1 MSKKHVILK
10 TQSEPSK
17 KRKPL
22 SQALSLGSS
31 PGRPRSDAAR
41 EAILKATNDLLEEAG
56 FANLTIE
63 GIATRA
69 GVGKSTIYRW
79 WKNKGTLAIEAF
91 LEDVAPKIAFPHTS
105 NATADLRSQMH
116 SVARV
121 YRGKT
126 GKVVRELIALGQS
139 DPPTRKLFIEGY
151 LMPRR
156 NVAKEV
162 LQRAI
167 DHGELK
173 KGIDLEIIVDIL
185 YGPIFHR
192 MLAGHAPID
201 DAFVDSLVTSLLEG
215 IAIGEV
221 PQGPPVAQ

>member
-1 MSKKHVILK
+1 MRKSHGFSKPPTV
-10 TQSEPSK
+10 PSK
-17 KRKPL
+17 KGKSF
-22 SQALSLGSS
+22 SQVLTSGSS
-31 PGRPRSDAAR
+31 PGRPRSDAVR
-41 EAILKATNDLLEEAG
+41 EAILKATNDLLEEVG

-63 GIATRA
+63 GIAARA

-79 WKNKGTLAIEAF
+79 WKSKGTLAIEAF
-91 LEDVAPKIAFPHTS
+91 LEDVAPRIAFPHTS
-105 NATADLRSQMH
+105 KAMADLRSQMH

-126 GKVVRELIALGQS
+126 GKVVREMIALGQS
-139 DPPTRKLFIEGY
+139 DPPTRDLFIEGY
-151 LMPRR
+151 LKPRR
-156 NVAKEV
+156 NAAKEV

-167 DHGELK
+167 DQGELK
-173 KGIDLEIIVDIL
+173 KRIDLEIIVDML

-215 IAIGEV
+215 IDIGEV
-221 PQGPPVAQ
+221 PQKSPKK